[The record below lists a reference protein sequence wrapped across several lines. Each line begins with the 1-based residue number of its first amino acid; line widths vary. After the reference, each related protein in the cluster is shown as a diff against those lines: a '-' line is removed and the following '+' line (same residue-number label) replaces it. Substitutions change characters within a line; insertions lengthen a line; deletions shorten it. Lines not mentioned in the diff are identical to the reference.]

1 MCPRDSQC
9 YYARVN
15 EICGNEGWLTQY
27 YDMFAKG
34 YQDQDDLHEQFA
46 SAFGDSFAYQDPTL
60 LALMQATQVS
70 DQSGPDLTEREHIC
84 SSQAFASSL
93 TLEML
98 IQSCF
103 FALAESL

>member
-34 YQDQDDLHEQFA
+34 YQDQDDLQEGSDHNDQEA
-46 SAFGDSFAYQDPTL
+46 PSIPTD
-60 LALMQATQVS
+60 ADRPS
-70 DQSGPDLTEREHIC
+70 HP
-84 SSQAFASSL
+84 
-93 TLEML
+93 
-98 IQSCF
+98 
-103 FALAESL
+103 